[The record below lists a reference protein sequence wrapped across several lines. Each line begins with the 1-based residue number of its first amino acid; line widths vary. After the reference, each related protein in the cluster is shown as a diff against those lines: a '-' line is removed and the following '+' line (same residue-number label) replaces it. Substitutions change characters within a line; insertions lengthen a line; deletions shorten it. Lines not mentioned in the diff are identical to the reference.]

1 MSETSESTGG
11 TPSGGDPKH
20 VKEWLGVATAVLAL
34 LAWFGIHNWDE
45 LKAWLDRHSVHPQTT
60 AQSASPSPSPTTIP
74 HAPRI
79 TRIPLHPATTKAAP
93 DPGCGL
99 AAGVIRSITANLA
112 GTSDASAMAA
122 EFRGYGA
129 EFDNAA
135 DEADTSRVR
144 VSIRNAASDARVIAT
159 DIDNRDLEAAKAMN
173 RKLVSDLEEL
183 RQACS

>member
-1 MSETSESTGG
+1 MSEPAESTGG
-11 TPSGGDPKH
+11 NPSGGDPKH

-45 LKAWLDRHSVHPQTT
+45 LKAWFDRHSAHPPTT
-60 AQSASPSPSPTTIP
+60 AQSESPSPSPTTRR
-74 HAPRI
+74 APSI
-79 TRIPLHPATTKAAP
+79 TRIPTRPATAETTP
-93 DPGCGL
+93 DPGCAL
-99 AAGVIRSITANLA
+99 AGGVIRSITANLA

-122 EFRGYGA
+122 EFRGYGT

-144 VSIRNAASDARVIAT
+144 IRIRTVASDARMIAT

-173 RKLVSDLEEL
+173 KKLGSDLEEL